1 MIIKFTKT
9 LNPRKEYDIV
19 EMDESDSM
27 VDTSKFNNCIYET
40 SSNYYFYTDKI
51 ININGDFE
59 KFKILAKKG
68 DIVSL
73 TARDNSYL
81 VFPSKKMFSIA
92 FNLDYAS
99 VLQYQY
105 QEVLFDQ
112 KPFVV
117 RYVKDKD
124 DKINDGVVYTLSQ
137 LCTYVSSLI
146 KGYVQRE
153 TRLLTDNQED
163 SISRVVNKYY
173 NSRNI
178 VSVSPQYE
186 LNVMKIS
193 NDGEFKKGE
202 IINLSKSN
210 RFLYDYWLIHMFAYM
225 ILAKSKRDEERDAE
239 PIYRFNRS
247 FDNIDEVLKFLEEN
261 QDIVNNFFIESNILF
276 NDPNSM
282 YSAYA
287 PHINGVYMFY
297 EYNNVKCYVY
307 RNVDKQYF
315 NDKLLMPTYVT
326 TSYRLNIKKI
336 KKFIQH
342 TNEYPSLSI

>member
-1 MIIKFTKT
+1 M
-9 LNPRKEYDIV
+9 
-19 EMDESDSM
+19 
-27 VDTSKFNNCIYET
+27 
-40 SSNYYFYTDKI
+40 
-51 ININGDFE
+51 
-59 KFKILAKKG
+59 
-68 DIVSL
+68 
-73 TARDNSYL
+73 
-81 VFPSKKMFSIA
+81 
-92 FNLDYAS
+92 
-99 VLQYQY
+99 
-105 QEVLFDQ
+105 
-112 KPFVV
+112 
-117 RYVKDKD
+117 KDKD